1 MKAAIFEKPGLE
13 NLRIRDNAEQP
24 KISDH
29 DILIKVKLAG
39 INPIDHFVVS
49 GALPKIDPLPHIPGA
64 ESSGIIEEVGSHVN
78 DNNFKKGDRVIVHN
92 KVFDGTCDMCL
103 NGLDMLCRNGG
114 LIGAIT
120 NGGFAEY
127 IAVPERNVFK
137 IPDDLDWELAASL
150 PVTSLTPYHALKEA
164 TLKVNEFLL
173 VFGASGNTGMVAVQ
187 LGKKMGAKVIG
198 VSKDNWIKTDFGADY
213 IISDYDKVVENV
225 KNITQGKMA
234 DVVVNSLG
242 IGTWDSSFASV
253 GINGRWVAFGGLT
266 GADVKLNV
274 QALYSNQIKLIGS
287 TGGTRKELQE
297 LIDISS
303 SKQLKVRVWKKFD
316 LKDAKEALQSLFA
329 KERDGRILLDINSS
343 V

>member
-13 NLRIRDNAEQP
+13 NLRVIDNVDEP
-24 KISDH
+24 KINDH
-29 DILIKVKLAG
+29 DILIKVNVTG
-39 INPIDHFVVS
+39 VNPIDYFVVS
-49 GALPKIDPLPHIPGA
+49 GALPKMYPLPHIPGA
-64 ESSGIIEEVGSHVN
+64 ETSGIVEQVGSHVN
-78 DNNFKKGDRVIVHN
+78 NSQIKKGDKVVVHN
-92 KVFDGTCDMCL
+92 KVFDGPCDMCL
-103 NGLDMLCRNGG
+103 NGLDMICRNGG

-127 IAVPERNVFK
+127 VAVPERNVFK
-137 IPDDLDWELAASL
+137 IPDDMDWDLAASL
-150 PVTSLTPYHALKEA
+150 PVTSLTPYHALKE
-164 TLKVNEFLL
+164 TSLKVNDYLL
-173 VFGASGNTGMVAVQ
+173 IFGASGNTGMVAVQ

-225 KNITQGKMA
+225 KDITQGKMA
-234 DVVVNSLG
+234 DVVVNALG

-274 QALYSNQIKLIGS
+274 QSLYSKQIKLIGS

-297 LIDISS
+297 LVDISS
-303 SKQLKVRVWKKFD
+303 SKELKIRVWKKFKLED
-316 LKDAKEALQSLFA
+316 TKEALQSLFA

-343 V
+343 L